1 MTSQSDVPVSN
12 ASLQHRLAAVM
23 CADVAGY
30 SRLMHSDET
39 ATHHAFRAHW
49 ENIVLP
55 GIEAFGGRVVKSTG
69 DGFIAEF
76 TSAIASVECGI
87 RIQSDIAKFN
97 ERAAHG
103 PHLRFRLGIAI
114 GEIIIEANDV
124 YGDRVN
130 IAARIQEYAPEG
142 GICVSGTAGDEVKGR
157 LPVQFQ
163 SLGKQKLKNIREPI
177 QIYRVL
183 WADMPAIPI
192 RQIALLARWRRG
204 PLALW
209 RARVALASAI
219 VLVLGLALLSE
230 AWWRSAAPP
239 TGDKPSIA
247 VLAFDDLDAHG
258 SDSYF
263 GDGIAEDITTELAR
277 QPSLLVIARNS
288 AFSYKG
294 GRSSIR
300 DIARGLAVRYV
311 LEGSVRRDGDRV
323 RVNAQLVD
331 AVNDVHVWADRYDR
345 RVNDIFDI
353 QDDITNRIVSALALR
368 LGGEPATNYPERSRD
383 VRAYELYMDAM
394 SHLHKVKL
402 DDTIQAIALLKRAE
416 QVDPDFARADAGLAW
431 AYLLVMRN
439 NWQHELGLM
448 SIYDAETLAT
458 QHVALA
464 LRRPSALAYRVGAEI
479 NFREGLFDKV
489 SEDLARARALEPN
502 DADAIALL
510 GRLRVRMGEAKAALD
525 PLRQAIRL
533 DPNQPLF
540 VAWLGVAEF
549 ALDNYAESASL
560 LGRAFDQAP
569 DDFAN
574 LDHLVAADAYLG
586 RLEQARTMLTKLN
599 FSRAQV
605 GAEPYTL
612 FLASKSA
619 HYGNDCDL
627 ARLIEG
633 LKRAGVPAG
642 PPIQPPLEV
651 TNCTRPRTP

>member
-1 MTSQSDVPVSN
+1 MTSQSDAPVSN
-12 ASLQHRLAAVM
+12 GSLQHRLAAVM
-23 CADVAGY
+23 CGDIAGY

-49 ENIVLP
+49 DNIVLP
-55 GIEAFGGRVVKSTG
+55 AIEAFGGRVVKSTG

-76 TSAIASVECGI
+76 ASAIASVECGI
-87 RIQSDIAKFN
+87 RIQSEIAKFN
-97 ERAAHG
+97 DRAAHG
-103 PHLRFRLGIAI
+103 PHLSFRIGIAV

-130 IAARIQEYAPEG
+130 IAARIQEYAPAD
-142 GICVSGTAGDEVKGR
+142 GICISGTACDQVKGR

-163 SLGKQKLKNIREPI
+163 SLGKQKLKNIQGPI

-183 WADMPAIPI
+183 WPNMPAIPI
-192 RQIALLARWRRG
+192 RQNALLTRWRRG
-204 PLALW
+204 RLSPR
-209 RARVALASAI
+209 RATVALAGAI
-219 VLVLGLALLSE
+219 LLVLGLTWLSE
-230 AWWRSAAPP
+230 AWWRPAALP
-239 TGDKPSIA
+239 TGGKPSIA

-258 SDSYF
+258 NESYF

-277 QPSLLVIARNS
+277 LPSLLVIARNS

-294 GRSSIR
+294 DRNSIR
-300 DIARGLAVRYV
+300 DIARELAVRYV
-311 LEGSVRRDGDRV
+311 LEGSVRRDGDRI
-323 RVNAQLVD
+323 RINAQLVD
-331 AVNDVHVWADRYDR
+331 AVNDAHVWAERYDR
-345 RVNDIFDI
+345 RLNDIFDI

-402 DDTIQAIALLKRAE
+402 DDTIQAIALLKRAT
-416 QVDPDFARADAGLAW
+416 QIDPDFARADAGIAW

-439 NWQHELGLM
+439 NWQHEVELT
-448 SIYDAETLAT
+448 SIYDAETVAT

-464 LRRPSALAYRVGAEI
+464 LRHPSALAYRVRAEI

-489 SEDLARARALEPN
+489 SEDIAQARALEPN

-510 GRLRVRMGEAKAALD
+510 GRLRVKMGDPRDAVD

-549 ALDNYAESASL
+549 ALDDYAESATL

-586 RLEQARTMLTKLN
+586 RLEQAKTMLNKLN
-599 FSRAQV
+599 LSRAQV

-633 LKRAGVPAG
+633 LKRVGVPAG
-642 PPIQPPLEV
+642 PPIQPPLKV
-651 TNCTRPRTP
+651 TNCARPRTP

>member
-1 MTSQSDVPVSN
+1 
-12 ASLQHRLAAVM
+12 M
-23 CADVAGY
+23 CGDIAGY

-39 ATHHAFRAHW
+39 STHHAFRTHW
-49 ENIVLP
+49 DNIVLP
-55 GIEAFGGRVVKSTG
+55 AIETFGGRVVKSTG

-76 TSAIASVECGI
+76 GSVIASVECGV
-87 RIQSDIAKFN
+87 RIQSDVAKFN
-97 ERAAHG
+97 ARATQG
-103 PHLRFRLGIAI
+103 PHLRFRIGIAV

-130 IAARIQEYAPEG
+130 IAARIQEHAPEG
-142 GICVSGTAGDEVKGR
+142 GICISGTAGDEVKGR

-163 SLGKQKLKNIREPI
+163 SMGKQKLKNIREPI
-177 QIYRVL
+177 QIYRVI
-183 WADMPAIPI
+183 WPDMPAIPI
-192 RQIALLARWRRG
+192 GQAAVLSRLRRG
-204 PLALW
+204 RPLFW
-209 RARVALASAI
+209 RVSFALAAVI
-219 VLVLGLALLSE
+219 VLALGLAWMSE
-230 AWWRSAAPP
+230 GWRRPASFP

-247 VLAFDDLDAHG
+247 VLAFDDLDARG
-258 SDSYF
+258 SESYF

-277 QPSLLVIARNS
+277 QPSILVIARNS

-294 GRSSIR
+294 SRSSIHE
-300 DIARGLAVRYV
+300 IAQGLAVRYV
-311 LEGSVRRDGDRV
+311 LEGSVRRDGDRI
-323 RVNAQLVD
+323 RINAQLVD
-331 AVNDVHVWADRYDR
+331 SVNDVHVWADRYDR
-345 RVNDIFDI
+345 RLNDIFDI

-368 LGGEPATNYPERSRD
+368 LGGDAPTNYPERSRD

-402 DDTIQAIALLKRAE
+402 EDTVQAIELLNRAV

-439 NWQHELGLM
+439 NWQHELGLT
-448 SIYDAETLAT
+448 SIYDAEALAA

-464 LRRPSALAYRVGAEI
+464 LRRPSALAYRVGAEL
-479 NFREGLFDKV
+479 NFREGLYDKV
-489 SEDLARARALEPN
+489 SEDIARARTLEPN

-510 GRLRVRMGEAKAALD
+510 GRLRVKMGDANAALD

-540 VAWLGVAEF
+540 MAWLGIAEF
-549 ALDNYAESASL
+549 ARDNYAESATL
-560 LGRAFDQAP
+560 LGRAFDRAP
-569 DDFAN
+569 EDYAN

-586 RLEQARTMLTKLN
+586 RLEQAKAMLTKLN
-599 FSRAQV
+599 SMRAQV

-633 LKRAGVPAG
+633 LKRAGTPAG
-642 PPIQPPLEV
+642 PPIQPPLDI

>member
-1 MTSQSDVPVSN
+1 MTSQSDVPASN
-12 ASLQHRLAAVM
+12 AGLQHRLAAVM
-23 CADVAGY
+23 CGDVAGY

-49 ENIVLP
+49 DNIILP
-55 GIEAFGGRVVKSTG
+55 AIDAFGGRVVKSTG

-87 RIQSDIAKFN
+87 RIQSEVAKFN
-97 ERAAHG
+97 ERATHG
-103 PHLRFRLGIAI
+103 PHLLFRIGIAV

-142 GICVSGTAGDEVKGR
+142 GICISGTAGDEVKGR

-163 SLGKQKLKNIREPI
+163 SMGKRKLKNIREPI
-177 QIYRVL
+177 QIYRVV
-183 WADMPAIPI
+183 WPDMPTIVMGRFAV
-192 RQIALLARWRRG
+192 LSRWRRG
-204 PLALW
+204 RPLFW
-209 RARVALASAI
+209 RVSFALAV
-219 VLVLGLALLSE
+219 VLVLALGLLKLSE
-230 AWWRSAAPP
+230 VWWRPGSSP
-239 TGDKPSIA
+239 TDKPSIA
-247 VLAFDDLDAHG
+247 VLAFDDLDARG
-258 SDSYF
+258 SESYF

-277 QPSLLVIARNS
+277 QPSILVIARNS

-294 GRSSIR
+294 TRNSIR
-300 DIARGLAVRYV
+300 EIAQGLAVRYV
-311 LEGSVRRDGDRV
+311 LEGSVRKDGDRI

-331 AVNDVHVWADRYDR
+331 ATNDVHVWADRYDR
-345 RVNDIFDI
+345 RLNDIFDI
-353 QDDITNRIVSALALR
+353 QDDITHRIVSALALR
-368 LGGEPATNYPERSRD
+368 LVGEPTPNYPERSRD

-394 SHLHKVKL
+394 AHLQKVKL
-402 DDTIQAIALLKRAE
+402 DDTIQAIELLKRAV
-416 QVDPDFARADAGLAW
+416 QIDPDFARADAGLAW
-431 AYLLVMRN
+431 AYLLIMRN
-439 NWQHELGLM
+439 NWQHEFGLM
-448 SIYDAETLAT
+448 SIYDAETLAA

-464 LRRPSALAYRVGAEI
+464 LRRPSALAYRVGAEL

-489 SEDLARARALEPN
+489 SEDIARARALEPN

-510 GRLRVRMGEAKAALD
+510 GRLRLKMGDANAALD

-540 VAWLGVAEF
+540 VAWMGIAEF
-549 ALDNYAESASL
+549 ALDHYAEAATL

-569 DDFAN
+569 EDYAN
-574 LDHLVAADAYLG
+574 LDHLVAANAYLG
-586 RLEQARTMLTKLN
+586 RLAAARTTLAKLN
-599 FSRAQV
+599 SLRAQV

-633 LKRAGVPAG
+633 LKRADVPAG
-642 PPIQPPLEV
+642 PPIQPPLDV
-651 TNCTRPRTP
+651 TNCAQPPSP